1 MKIFLD
7 ANILF
12 SAAKSD
18 GAIRFLVTSLLKKK
32 HELSAN
38 LFVQEEAER
47 NLRAKN
53 PMALHYFKELILQ
66 LTISS
71 LVDFKPLPKVAS
83 YLPEK
88 DQPVLQAA
96 LHDHCD
102 ILLTGDRT
110 HFGKLYGQKPGSLV
124 IHSPSSLANLIL

>member
-1 MKIFLD
+1 MRIFLD

-18 GAIRFLVTSLLKKK
+18 GAIRLLVTNLLKNK
-32 HELSAN
+32 HDLRIN

-47 NLRAKN
+47 NLRVKD
-53 PMALHYFKELILQ
+53 PIALHYFNELISR

-71 LVDFKPLPKVAS
+71 LVDFKPLPKVAA
-83 YLPEK
+83 YLPAK

-102 ILLTGDRT
+102 VLLTGDRA
-110 HFGKLYGQKPGSLV
+110 HFGRLYGKKIGCVV
-124 IHSPSSLANLIL
+124 IHSPSSLGSLIL